1 MKFYLIY
8 TIILLGCGVME
19 NIIKIDDL
27 TYIKNNKIILDKLC
41 LNIEKNTW
49 VSIIGPNASGKST
62 LIKIL
67 SGLLPYNG
75 YVNIDNLVMD
85 EYNKPEIR
93 KNLSSVLDNFE
104 NGLVGLTVEEEL
116 SFPLQNLN
124 YKKEE
129 IISKITKI
137 TKAFGISH
145 LINQNIKDITNEEK
159 QLIMIASCLM
169 TSPKILLLDDAIR
182 RLNSTTKKKFL
193 TDLKKYKKENQ
204 LTIIMVTHNLE
215 DTLISDKIVLL
226 NNGKKVKEG
235 TPLSILKQEKLLKE
249 NSLEQPFMIELSQK
263 LMLYNLIDHV
273 YLDERKLA
281 DTLWK

>member
-1 MKFYLIY
+1 
-8 TIILLGCGVME
+8 ME

-159 QLIMIASCLM
+159 QLIMIASCLI